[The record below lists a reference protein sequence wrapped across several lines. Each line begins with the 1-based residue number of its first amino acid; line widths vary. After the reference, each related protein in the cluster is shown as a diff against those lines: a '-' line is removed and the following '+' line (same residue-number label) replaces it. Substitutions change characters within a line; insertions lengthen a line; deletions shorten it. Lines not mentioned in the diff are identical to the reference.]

1 MSDGRKRT
9 FRWMLSLLLSAGAL
23 ALFFSCQADRRQA
36 QSSGSSPSISS
47 ATPASAVESPTF
59 GAPTTQQWKASGF
72 RYPPARENRDSE
84 DVKAE
89 NTSCILC
96 HEQSDSTEMHARSN
110 HGISCIDCHGGE
122 RGNKGFDLARIAKLP
137 RTDATFVKAK
147 QACHVQPRLAN
158 LWSDPREGLQS
169 SANPVTPGAATL
181 REDVNFIRF
190 VNPGDLRSARMACG
204 ACHNK
209 ASDPTVDH
217 VEKSMMTHGSM
228 LWEAALYNNGTIN
241 RKSAVYGESYSS
253 EGIPRQIL
261 PASRPSATQASA
273 QGWLAGLLPLP
284 RWEVSQPGNILR
296 VFENGGKRRPI
307 LGLPDSE
314 DEPGRPDVKLSVRG
328 LGTDLRTDPV
338 FIGLQKTRLLDPTLN
353 LFGTNDHPGDFRASG
368 CSACHV
374 VYGNDR
380 SSVHSD
386 KWSNYGNRGESF
398 SADRNVNPS
407 GTTQPYNTDAL
418 FSTTRPSRESGH
430 PIRHQF
436 EKAMPTS
443 TCIVCHVH
451 PGTNV
456 LNSYL
461 GYIWWDNE
469 TDGRFMYPK
478 LQKYPTTDDEATVSQ
493 HNPEQTAA
501 RGLWSNLYPNDLSQA
516 GLRAGKDFLENLT
529 NLNPLLEHSQFADF
543 HGHGWIFRAVF
554 KQDRHGNLLNPAGE
568 PVVASATLGKSLGE
582 GVSFHTEPTSL
593 KADKADFTDE
603 ENLTRAK
610 KSLLATQI
618 KSPPEASPVHLK
630 DIHLEKG
637 MQCVDCHFSQD
648 SHGDGNLYGETR
660 NAIMVDCI
668 DCHGTAA
675 APARLLTVLAKEKES
690 PKPKDIDA
698 WVAKSFTG
706 NAAANPTAGQIV
718 ARRGLIK
725 NRFIAVDVPEG
736 EVPVLYQKSAID
748 PNKGW
753 YVKQVAATVR
763 QTPPSIFASENKAEQ
778 EHARAAR
785 YAHTIRKTPK
795 TGKVSYGLTEDED
808 KQLAEGK
815 LTEDSL
821 CLAHPSSMVACYTCH
836 TSWNTSCFGCHLPMR
851 ANQKKP
857 MLHNEGIETRN
868 YTNYNYQTLRDDIFM
883 MGVDS
888 TVKQHKVVPIR
899 SACAVLVSSQDAN
912 RQWSYT
918 QQQTISAEGFAGT
931 SFSPYFPHT
940 VRSRETRQCSDCHL
954 SAAKDNN
961 AIMAQTLLQGTNA
974 VNFMG
979 RFAYVAEEGEGLQAV
994 AVTERDE
1001 PQAVIGSTL
1010 HNLAYPDWFKAHQN
1024 RGLKLTEAHEHAGT
1038 VYDLQLRGEYLYAA
1052 CGSDGFIAYD
1062 VANIDNK
1069 GFSERIVTAPVSP
1082 LGQRLF
1088 VRTKFATSVCS
1099 PSTLAIDPT
1108 RDHLKENEEGR
1119 AHLLYAFLYVTD
1131 REEGLVVIGNQPGTR
1146 AARENNVGVATL
1158 LDGDPNNN
1166 FLERALTYNPSGLL
1180 TGARSMTLNGHYA
1193 YISSNAGIVVVD
1205 LDDPLHPRVT
1215 KVLGA
1220 GVLNKPRKVAVQF
1233 RYAFVCDAD
1242 GLKVLDATD
1251 PSNPKL
1257 VPEAM
1262 LKIPDARDIYL
1273 CRTFGY
1279 VAAGRDG
1286 LIIVDLES
1294 PEALRP
1300 EPINPAPLNFSELR
1314 LPAERRTRKAMAF
1327 TSNGKIND
1335 ATAVR
1340 VGMTNNSLFAYIADG
1355 RNGLRVLQLTSDA
1368 TPGFQ
1373 GFSPLPVPK
1382 LIAEFPTRGPAIAL
1396 SKGLDRDRAVDESG
1410 HQLSVFGRKGA
1421 RPFNA
1426 DEQRRLYLTN
1436 PLDPGSNTWVT
1447 HDKPTADSVD
1457 LSTVKPGKQ

>member
-1 MSDGRKRT
+1 MSDGRR
-9 FRWMLSLLLSAGAL
+9 RAVRVSVSLLLSVGVL
-23 ALFFSCQADRRQA
+23 ALFFSCQEDRRQVRS
-36 QSSGSSPSISS
+36 QSSSASSSS
-47 ATPASAVESPTF
+47 ATQASAVESATF
-59 GAPTTQQWKASGF
+59 GAPTTRQWKASGF
-72 RYPPARENRDSE
+72 RYPPAMDKRDAE
-84 DVKAE
+84 VVRVE
-89 NTSCILC
+89 NTSCVAC
-96 HEQSDSTEMHARSN
+96 HEQSDAAEMHEKTRQ
-110 HGISCIDCHGGE
+110 ISCIDCHGGE
-122 RGNKGFDLARIAKLP
+122 QGDKGFNLPRIAKLA
-137 RTDATFVKAK
+137 RTDADFIKAK
-147 QACHVQPRLAN
+147 QAYHVRPRLAA
-158 LWSDPREGLQS
+158 LWADPRTGRES
-169 SANPVTPGAATL
+169 AANPVTPGAATL
-181 REDVNFIRF
+181 GEDVNFIRF

-204 ACHNK
+204 ACHNQ
-209 ASDPTVDH
+209 ASDPTVNH
-217 VEKSMMTHGSM
+217 VEKSMMAHGSM
-228 LWEAALYNNGTIN
+228 LWEAALYNNGAIN
-241 RKSAVYGESYSS
+241 RKTPVYGESYASD
-253 EGIPRQIL
+253 GTAQKIL
-261 PASRPSATQASA
+261 PASRPSATQMS
-273 QGWLAGLLPLP
+273 QNGWLTGLIPLP

-296 VFENGGKRRPI
+296 VFEDGGRRRPI

-314 DEPGRPDVKLSVRG
+314 EDPGRPDVKLSLRG
-328 LGTDLRTDPV
+328 LGTDVRTDPV
-338 FIGLQKTRLLDPTLN
+338 FIGLQKTRLLDPTLS
-353 LFGTNDHPGDFRASG
+353 LFGTNDHGGDYRASG

-386 KWSNYGNRGESF
+386 KWSKYGNRGESF
-398 SADRNVNPS
+398 SADRNVNPT
-407 GTTQPYNTDAL
+407 GVIRPYTDAQL
-418 FSTTRPSRESGH
+418 QDSTLPPREGGH

-443 TCIVCHVH
+443 TCIVCHIH

-469 TDGRFMYPK
+469 TDGRFMYPRH
-478 LQKYPTTDDEATVSQ
+478 QKYPSSEDESVVSR

-501 RGLWSNLYPNDLSQA
+501 RGLWSNLYPYDLSHA
-516 GLRAGKDFLENLT
+516 GRRAGKDFLGNLT
-529 NLNPLLEHSQFADF
+529 QLNPSLEHTQFADF

-568 PVVASATLGKSLGE
+568 PVVASATTGTGLGE
-582 GVSFHTEPTSL
+582 AVSYHAEPTSV
-593 KADKADFTDE
+593 KPDKLDVADE
-603 ENLTRAK
+603 ESLNKAK
-610 KSLLATQI
+610 KALRATQQ
-618 KSPPEASPVHLK
+618 KPPSEASPVHLK

-648 SHGDGNLYGETR
+648 SHGDGNIYGETR

-675 APARLLTVLAKEKES
+675 EPAKLLTVFAKQKEI
-690 PKPKDIDA
+690 PLPKDFDESI
-698 WVAKSFTG
+698 AKAFTG
-706 NAAANPTAGQIV
+706 NAAANPSADQI
-718 ARRGLIK
+718 ASRRKLI
-725 NRFIAVDVPEG
+725 NRRFVAVDVPDG
-736 EVPVLYQKSAID
+736 QVPMLYQRSAMD
-748 PNKGW
+748 ETKGW

-763 QTPPSIFASENKAEQ
+763 QTAPALFASEDKAEQ

-785 YAHTIRKTPK
+785 YAHTIRKSPK
-795 TGKVSYGLTEDED
+795 TGKISYGLTGEED

-815 LTEDSL
+815 LTEESL
-821 CLAHPSSMVACYTCH
+821 CLAHPSSMVACYSCH

-857 MLHNEGIETRN
+857 MLHNEGTETRN
-868 YTNYNYQTLRDDIFM
+868 YTNYNYQTLRDDVFM
-883 MGVDS
+883 LGVDS

-912 RQWSYT
+912 RQWLYT

-940 VRSRETRQCSDCHL
+940 VRTRETRQCTDCHL

-961 AIMAQTLLQGTNA
+961 AIMAQTMLQGTNA

-979 RFAYVAEEGEGLQAV
+979 RFAWLAEEGEGLQAV

-1010 HNLAYPDWFKAHQN
+1010 HGLAYPDWFKAHQD
-1024 RGLKLTEAHEHAGT
+1024 RGQKLTEAHEHDGT

-1108 RDHLKENEEGR
+1108 RDHLNENEEGR
-1119 AHLLYAFLYVTD
+1119 PHPLYAFLYVTD
-1131 REEGLVVIGNQPGTR
+1131 REEGLVVIGNRPGSK
-1146 AARENNVGVATL
+1146 AAKENKDGVATL
-1158 LDGDPNNN
+1158 LDGDPDNN

-1180 TGARSMTLNGHYA
+1180 TGARSMTLNGHHA
-1193 YISSNAGIVVVD
+1193 YISCNAGLVVVD
-1205 LDDPLHPRVT
+1205 LDDPLKPRVT

-1220 GVLNKPRKVAVQF
+1220 GVLNRPRKVAVQF

-1262 LKIPDARDIYL
+1262 LKIADARDIYL

-1279 VAAGRDG
+1279 IAAGHDG
-1286 LIIVDLES
+1286 LIVVDLEN
-1294 PEALRP
+1294 PESLRP
-1300 EPINPAPLNFSELR
+1300 EPIGVAPLSFGDLR
-1314 LPAERRTRKAMAF
+1314 LPTDRRPRKTMSF
-1327 TSNGKIND
+1327 TAGGRIND
-1335 ATAVR
+1335 TTAVR
-1340 VGMTNNSLFAYIADG
+1340 IGMTNNSLFAYLADG

-1410 HQLSVFGRKGA
+1410 NQLSVFGRRGA

-1426 DEQRRLYLTN
+1426 LEQRRLYLTN
-1436 PLDPGSNTWVT
+1436 PLDPGSKTWEVR
-1447 HDKPTADSVD
+1447 DKPTGDAVD
-1457 LSTVKPGKQ
+1457 LAGKTAEK